1 MSRFFA
7 GGSSDSDTS
16 SSEEDFSDSEQSSK
30 AGSDNDS
37 DNSGSD
43 SDDSDSSSDDSDA
56 PKTKGNR
63 FLAGADSDD
72 SDEESD
78 DGKKVVKSAKDK
90 RQEEIEASVHIIEN
104 AQKINDWVTISSGE
118 HFSCDRDVAD

>member
-7 GGSSDSDTS
+7 AGSSDSDTS
-16 SSEEDFSDSEQSSK
+16 SSEEEFSDSEQSSQNDS
-30 AGSDNDS
+30 GSDSGSDS
-37 DNSGSD
+37 DDSGSD
-43 SDDSDSSSDDSDA
+43 SDDSDT
-56 PKTKGNR
+56 PKAKGNR

-72 SDEESD
+72 SDDESD

-90 RQEEIEASVHIIEN
+90 RLEEIEASVHIIEN

-118 HFSCDRDVAD
+118 S